1 MSQTLSP
8 EHAQQFYD
16 LSLNAVARMRC
27 ALLPA
32 CQKDGTLTRALSVV
46 LPPGTTS
53 EGKRALKAFDTWAQE
68 TLNIVWIGILEKE
81 EKKSPSI
88 QSAIEQ
94 KIPDIDPD
102 VAARGLQQLSA
113 VSRASLLRTFLLLV
127 LTSNKRYDART
138 RVLLRKLAKSL
149 ALPFPADYEESV
161 DETLKHPSEVLK
173 ESQEAVAKREEKGRT
188 MRNFKIGLA
197 GVVGATAL
205 AVTGGLAAP
214 LVGAGFATLF
224 GAFGLGSTAAGM
236 LITGLGSSGL
246 VVGSLFGAY
255 GGHKTSQMISNR
267 TKEVSDFDFVPLP
280 KRVNNRLHYTLC
292 VSGWLGKRE
301 DVHEPWTVISGI
313 GDVNALQWEV
323 ESLLALGNALTTM
336 MKSYA
341 LGYLKAEIIKQTVL
355 ATLMAGLWP
364 LSILKFGK
372 LVDNPWSNS
381 MDLARRTGIVLA
393 DLLVEKVKG
402 ERPVTLIGY
411 SLGARVIFYCLEELA
426 RRDAYGI
433 VENAYMF
440 GLPGPGTDDLWK
452 GIRRTVAGRVV
463 NGYSAKDW
471 LLAFLYRTTNVK
483 LAVPGLQPVNVVGI
497 EDIDVSDVV
506 DGHLKYRGAIGKCL
520 SAIGAEDLDGA
531 ELDAQIKVLQ
541 AIEREESTDKLPVE
555 EFVTKECEKNPPLP
569 ERPPAQEPD
578 VPPAQESDISQRAV
592 NPNLPPRPPA
602 AAAGETPTGGM

>member
-27 ALLPA
+27 AMLPA
-32 CQKDGTLTRALSVV
+32 CQKDGTITRALSVV
-46 LPPGTTS
+46 FPPGITND
-53 EGKRALKAFDTWAQE
+53 GKRALKAFDAWAQE
-68 TLNIVWIGILEKE
+68 TLNIVWIGILEKP
-81 EKKSPSI
+81 EKQAPSI

-94 KIPDIDPD
+94 KIPDIDAD
-102 VAARGLQQLSA
+102 VASRGVQQLPTA
-113 VSRASLLRTFLLLV
+113 SRASLLRTFLLLV

-138 RVLLRKLAKSL
+138 RVLLRKLAKQL

-214 LVGAGFATLF
+214 LLGAGFATLF

-236 LITGLGSSGL
+236 LITGLGSSGM

-255 GGHKTSQMISNR
+255 GGHKTRQMIANR
-267 TKEVSDFDFVPLP
+267 TKEVSDFDFIPLP

-292 VSGWLGKRE
+292 VSGWLSKRE
-301 DVHEPWTVISGI
+301 DVHEPWTVISGV
-313 GDVNALQWEV
+313 GDVAALQWEV
-323 ESLLALGNALTTM
+323 DSLLALGNALTTM

-341 LGYLKAEIIKQTVL
+341 LGYLKTEIIKQTVL

-364 LSILKFGK
+364 LSLLKFAK

-381 MDLARRTGIVLA
+381 MDLARKTGVVLA
-393 DLLVEKVKG
+393 DLLVDKVPG
-402 ERPVTLIGY
+402 ERPITLIGY
-411 SLGARVIFYCLEELA
+411 SLGARVIFYCLDELA
-426 RRDAYGI
+426 RRGAYGI

-440 GLPGPGTDDLWK
+440 GLPGPGEKDQWRA
-452 GIRRTVAGRVV
+452 IRRTVAGRVV
-463 NGYSAKDW
+463 NGYSSKDW

-483 LAVPGLQPVNVVGI
+483 LAVPGLQPVDVVGV
-497 EDIDVSDVV
+497 EDIDVSGVV

-520 SAIGAEDLDGA
+520 STIGAEDLDGA
-531 ELDAQIKVLQ
+531 EMDAQLKVLQ
-541 AIEREESTDKLPVE
+541 AIEREESVDKLPVD
-555 EFVTKECEKNPPLP
+555 EFVAQEAGKTPPLP

-578 VPPAQESDISQRAV
+578 APTTQENESPQSAV
-592 NPNLPPRPPA
+592 SPDLPQRPPQ
-602 AAAGETPTGGM
+602 